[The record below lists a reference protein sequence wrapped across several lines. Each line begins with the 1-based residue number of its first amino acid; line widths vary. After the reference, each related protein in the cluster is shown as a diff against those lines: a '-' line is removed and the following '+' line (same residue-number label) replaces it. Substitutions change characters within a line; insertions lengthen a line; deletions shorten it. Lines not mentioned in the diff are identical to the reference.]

1 MSHTPEVL
9 HDLSQALHWLRSRVT
24 GQLRTDSRLVQPGDG
39 FIAWPGG
46 VTDGRKHVAAALA
59 QGAVA
64 CLVEKKGIEA
74 FDLQGPVATFSGL
87 KAATAEIAAA
97 WCGQPSAQL
106 QVLAVTGTNGKTSTA
121 WWLAHALARYE
132 HSGRTGCAMVG
143 TLGIGVPPQVVSTG
157 MTTPDPVCL
166 QYALADYVRQGVA
179 ACAMEASSIGIEEH
193 RLDGT
198 RIHTAIFTNF
208 TQDHLDY
215 HGSMQAYWESK
226 AKLFAWPGLKAAV
239 VNIDDA
245 HGAALARDLMAQ
257 GQLDVWTVAVDAAA
271 RLQARH
277 VRHGQRGLCFEVQEG
292 AQCLTMETGL
302 IGQYNVSNMLGVL
315 ATLRTLGISL
325 ADAVQACADLEPVPG
340 RMQQI
345 ATPGQPL
352 VVVDYAHTPDA
363 LEQALKG
370 LQPVAKARGGKLY
383 CVFGCGGNRDATKR
397 PLMGQAAQRQADVV
411 WVTSDNPRGEVPA
424 AIVAQI
430 VAGMQP
436 DAVQV
441 QVQVDRALAIE
452 QAIAQAQADDVVLL
466 AGKGHED
473 YQEIM
478 GVKHPFLDMDQAQAA
493 LALRKGHNK

>member
-1 MSHTPEVL
+1 MSSAPEL
-9 HDLSQALHWLRSRVT
+9 LNDLQQAHAWLRARVT

-46 VTDGRKHVAAALA
+46 VTDGREHVASALA
-59 QGAVA
+59 RGAVA
-64 CLVEKKGIEA
+64 CLVEHKGMEA
-74 FDLQGPVATFSGL
+74 FDLQGPVASFLGL
-87 KAATAEIAAA
+87 KAATAEIAAL
-97 WCGQPSAQL
+97 WCKHPSAQL

-121 WWLAHALARYE
+121 WWLAHALAHYQQGARK
-132 HSGRTGCAMVG
+132 GCAMVG
-143 TLGIGVPPQVVSTG
+143 TLGIGVPPKVVSTG

-166 QYALADYVRQGVA
+166 QYAFADYVQQGIA
-179 ACAMEASSIGIEEH
+179 ACAIEASSIGVEEH

-198 RIHTAIFTNF
+198 QIHTAIFTNF

-215 HGSMQAYWESK
+215 HGSMQAYWQAK
-226 AKLFAWPGLKAAV
+226 AKLFAWQGLKAAV
-239 VNIDDA
+239 INVDDA
-245 HGAALARDLMAQ
+245 HGMGLAAQLQAESHLDL
-257 GQLDVWTVAVDAAA
+257 WTVAVENPA

-277 VRHGQRGLCFEVQEG
+277 VRHGLRGLSFEVQEG
-292 AQCLTMETGL
+292 TQVFTMETGL

-315 ATLRTLGISL
+315 ATLRTLGVSL
-325 ADAVQACADLEPVPG
+325 ADAVSTCMDLEPVPG

-345 ATPGQPL
+345 AQAQQPL

-370 LQPVAKARGGKLY
+370 LQPVAQARGGQLH

-424 AIVAQI
+424 AIVADI
-430 VAGMQP
+430 TAGMQLQG
-436 DAVQV
+436 VHV
-441 QVQVDRALAIE
+441 VVDRTQAIE
-452 QAIAQAQADDVVLL
+452 QAIALAGHRDVVLL

-473 YQEIM
+473 YQEIQ
-478 GVKHPFLDMDQAQAA
+478 GVKHPFSDMDKAAQA
-493 LALRKGHNK
+493 LAQREGQTR

>member
-1 MSHTPEVL
+1 MSSAPEL
-9 HDLSQALHWLRSRVT
+9 LNDLQQAHAWLRARVT

-46 VTDGRKHVAAALA
+46 VTDGREHVASALA
-59 QGAVA
+59 RGAVA
-64 CLVEKKGIEA
+64 CLVEHKGMEA
-74 FDLQGPVATFSGL
+74 FDLQGPVASFLGL
-87 KAATAEIAAA
+87 KAATAEIAAL
-97 WCGQPSAQL
+97 WCKHPSAQL

-121 WWLAHALARYE
+121 WWLAHALAYYQQGARK
-132 HSGRTGCAMVG
+132 GCAMVG
-143 TLGIGVPPQVVSTG
+143 TLGIGVPPKVVSTG

-166 QYALADYVRQGVA
+166 QYAFADYVQQGIA
-179 ACAMEASSIGIEEH
+179 ACAIEASSIGLEEH

-198 RIHTAIFTNF
+198 QMHTAIFTNF

-215 HGSMQAYWESK
+215 HGSMQAYWQAK
-226 AKLFAWPGLKAAV
+226 AKLFAWQGLKAAV
-239 VNIDDA
+239 INVDDA
-245 HGAALARDLMAQ
+245 HGMGLAAQLQAESHLDL
-257 GQLDVWTVAVDAAA
+257 WTVAVENPA

-277 VRHGQRGLCFEVQEG
+277 VRHGLRGLSFEVQEG
-292 AQCLTMETGL
+292 TQVFTMETGL

-315 ATLRTLGISL
+315 ATLRTLGVSL
-325 ADAVQACADLEPVPG
+325 ADAVSTCMDLEPVPG

-345 ATPGQPL
+345 AQAQQPL

-370 LQPVAKARGGKLY
+370 LQPVAQARGGQLH

-424 AIVAQI
+424 AIVADI
-430 VAGMQP
+430 TAGMQLQG
-436 DAVQV
+436 VHV
-441 QVQVDRALAIE
+441 VVDRTQAIE
-452 QAIAQAQADDVVLL
+452 QAIAQAGHRDVVLL

-473 YQEIM
+473 YQEIQ
-478 GVKHPFLDMDQAQAA
+478 GVKHPFSDMDKAAQA
-493 LALRKGHNK
+493 LAQREGQTR